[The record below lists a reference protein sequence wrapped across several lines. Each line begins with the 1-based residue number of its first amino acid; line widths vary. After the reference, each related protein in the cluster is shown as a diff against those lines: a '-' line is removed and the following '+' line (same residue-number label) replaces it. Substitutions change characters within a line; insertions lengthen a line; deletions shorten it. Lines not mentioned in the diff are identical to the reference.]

1 MSIFKKHKCYAVIH
15 CAGYKAVGES
25 VKNPISYYENNIASA
40 LSLLECMKEF
50 NVYKLIFSSSA
61 TVYDSSQ
68 PLPWRENYKTGT
80 TSSPYGASKFIIEQ
94 ILIDLVKYDK
104 KWSIRIARYFNP
116 IGNHSSGLIKENP
129 KGTPNNLLPYLIKV
143 AKKITIFKSIR

>member
-1 MSIFKKHKCYAVIH
+1 
-15 CAGYKAVGES
+15 
-25 VKNPISYYENNIASA
+25 
-40 LSLLECMKEF
+40 MKEF

-143 AKKITIFKSIR
+143 AKKNYHI